1 MDEGAQ
7 TGMAGSNDDFLGTVL
22 EFLRDLD
29 TSTEAQLS
37 ATGTELGADTD
48 LIQAGIVN
56 SLSIM
61 ELIAFLEKETGAHVP
76 LEDLMLDSIRT
87 VRTITAVYGSHTP
100 DAG

>member
-7 TGMAGSNDDFLGTVL
+7 TGMSGSNDDFLGTVL
-22 EFLRDLD
+22 EFLRDLNPA
-29 TSTEAQLS
+29 TEAQLS
-37 ATGTELGADTD
+37 VAGTALDADTD
-48 LIQAGIVN
+48 LIQAGIVD

-61 ELIAFLEKETGAHVP
+61 ELIAFLEKETGAYVP

-87 VRTITAVYGSHTP
+87 ALTIAAVYGSRTI